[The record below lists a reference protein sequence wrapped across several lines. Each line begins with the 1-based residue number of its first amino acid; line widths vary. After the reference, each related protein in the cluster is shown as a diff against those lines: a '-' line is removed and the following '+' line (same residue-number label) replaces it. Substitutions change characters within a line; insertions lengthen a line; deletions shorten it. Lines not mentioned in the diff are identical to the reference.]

1 MRGSSHFTLRN
12 CEVLVEDSV
21 FNLTPE
27 QVLRVFALSKQT
39 VSNETDEKQ
48 VKQYSRMNEVEFIEF
63 IARMTLIVFQDSELS
78 DISLEEKLEYVLRN
92 LLPQVE

>member
-1 MRGSSHFTLRN
+1 MTLRN

-39 VSNETDEKQ
+39 VSNETDDKQ
-48 VKQYSRMNEVEFIEF
+48 VKSYARLIEVEFIEF
-63 IARMTLIVFQDSELS
+63 IARMTLVVFNDSELS

>member
-1 MRGSSHFTLRN
+1 M
-12 CEVLVEDSV
+12 

-27 QVLRVFALSKQT
+27 QVLRAFALSKQT

-48 VKQYSRMNEVEFIEF
+48 VKQYSKLNEAEFTEF
-63 IARMTLIVFQDSELS
+63 IARMTIVIFQDSELS

-92 LLPQVE
+92 LLP

>member
-39 VSNETDEKQ
+39 VSNETDDKQ

>member
-1 MRGSSHFTLRN
+1 MTLRN
-12 CEVLVEDSV
+12 CEALVEDSV

-27 QVLRVFALSKQT
+27 QVLRAFALSKQT

-48 VKQYSRMNEVEFIEF
+48 VKQYSKLNEAEFTEF
-63 IARMTLIVFQDSELS
+63 IARMTIVIFQDSELS

-92 LLPQVE
+92 LLP